1 MNDAAKLDQKQL
13 KFNSLD
19 RIFSTLLNKKQKC
32 GDIVFDAATE
42 AAKKKKKCM
51 ENRRGRKE
59 KLVQFEEKKQEE
71 GLCICLDFKR
81 ATK

>member
-42 AAKKKKKCM
+42 AAKKMYGKSARKKGKIS
-51 ENRRGRKE
+51 
-59 KLVQFEEKKQEE
+59 LV
-71 GLCICLDFKR
+71 
-81 ATK
+81 